1 MLTIGSIE
9 NNLIN
14 LLIRTKISYYFHIF
28 APANGSN
35 FGFMKEIRIL
45 DKKFKEL
52 LTEKDIQKR
61 IGELARQVNNDLS
74 GKEVVFLGI
83 LNGAFL
89 FAADL
94 FRRVD
99 FPARISFVK
108 LASYE
113 GTSSSGSIKELIGW
127 NEDIKNKTIVIV
139 EDIVDTGN
147 TLERIVGE
155 LVIRK
160 ASEVRIATMLF
171 KPEAYTKDIP
181 LDYIGFEIPN
191 DFVVG
196 YGLDYDGFGRN
207 LPSVYALIQ

>member
-1 MLTIGSIE
+1 ML
-9 NNLIN
+9 L
-14 LLIRTKISYYFHIF
+14 RTKISYYFHIF
-28 APANGSN
+28 APAYSSKIAV
-35 FGFMKEIRIL
+35 MKEIRIL
-45 DKKFKEL
+45 DKKFREL
-52 LTEKDIQKR
+52 ITERAIQDR
-61 IGELARQVNNDLS
+61 IEELARQVNSDLI

-94 FRRVD
+94 IRHID
-99 FPARISFVK
+99 LQARISFVK

-127 NEDIKNKTIVIV
+127 NEDIKNKTIVVI

-147 TLERIVGE
+147 TLERIVDE

-160 ASEVRIATMLF
+160 VSEVRIAALLY
-171 KPEAYTKDIP
+171 KPAAYTKNIP
-181 LDYIGFEIPN
+181 LDYVGFEIPN

-196 YGLDYDGFGRN
+196 YGLDYDGYGRN
-207 LPSVYALIQ
+207 LPSVYTLVR

>member
-1 MLTIGSIE
+1 
-9 NNLIN
+9 
-14 LLIRTKISYYFHIF
+14 
-28 APANGSN
+28 
-35 FGFMKEIRIL
+35 MKEIHIL
-45 DKKFKEL
+45 DKKFSEY
-52 LTEKDIQKR
+52 LTEKVIQQR
-61 IGELARQVNNDLS
+61 IEELAKQVNSELA

-94 FRRVD
+94 FRRID

-108 LASYE
+108 LASYQ

-127 NEDIKNKTIVIV
+127 NEDINNKTIVVV

-147 TLERIVGE
+147 TLERIVDE

-160 ASEVRIATMLF
+160 AAEIRIAALLY
-171 KPEAYTKDIP
+171 KPEAYTKHIP
-181 LDYIGFEIPN
+181 LHYIGFEIPN

-207 LPSVYALIQ
+207 LPSVYSLIQ

>member
-1 MLTIGSIE
+1 
-9 NNLIN
+9 
-14 LLIRTKISYYFHIF
+14 
-28 APANGSN
+28 
-35 FGFMKEIRIL
+35 MKEIQIL
-45 DKKFKEL
+45 DKKFSEY
-52 LTEKDIQKR
+52 LTEKVIQGR
-61 IGELARQVNNDLS
+61 IDELAKKINSELA

-94 FRRVD
+94 FRRID

-108 LASYE
+108 LASYQ

-127 NEDIKNKTIVIV
+127 NENINNKIIVVV

-147 TLERIVGE
+147 TLERIVDE

-160 ASEVRIATMLF
+160 AAEIRIAALLF
-171 KPEAYTKDIP
+171 KPDAYTKQIP
-181 LDYIGFEIPN
+181 LHYIGFEIPN
-191 DFVVG
+191 NFVVG

-207 LPSVYALIQ
+207 LPSVYTLVG

>member
-1 MLTIGSIE
+1 M
-9 NNLIN
+9 
-14 LLIRTKISYYFHIF
+14 LIRTKISYYFHIF
-28 APANGSN
+28 APANSSN
-35 FGFMKEIRIL
+35 IGFMKEIRIL
-45 DKKFKEL
+45 DKKFREF
-52 LTEKDIQKR
+52 LTEKDIQQR
-61 IGELARQVNNDLS
+61 IEELARQVNNDLA

-94 FRRVD
+94 FRRID

-127 NEDIKNKTIVIV
+127 NEDIKNKTIVVI

-147 TLERIVGE
+147 TLERIVDE

-160 ASEVRIATMLF
+160 AF
-171 KPEAYTKDIP
+171 
-181 LDYIGFEIPN
+181 
-191 DFVVG
+191 
-196 YGLDYDGFGRN
+196 
-207 LPSVYALIQ
+207 

>member
-1 MLTIGSIE
+1 
-9 NNLIN
+9 
-14 LLIRTKISYYFHIF
+14 
-28 APANGSN
+28 
-35 FGFMKEIRIL
+35 MKEIHIL
-45 DKKFKEL
+45 DKKFSEY
-52 LTEKDIQKR
+52 LTEKVIQQR
-61 IGELARQVNNDLS
+61 IEELAKQVNSELA

-94 FRRVD
+94 FRRID

-108 LASYE
+108 LASYQ

-127 NEDIKNKTIVIV
+127 NEDINNKTIVVV

-147 TLERIVGE
+147 TLERIVDE

-160 ASEVRIATMLF
+160 AAEIRIAALLY
-171 KPEAYTKDIP
+171 KPEAYTKQIP
-181 LDYIGFEIPN
+181 LHYIGFEIPN

-207 LPSVYALIQ
+207 LPSVYTLIQ

>member
-1 MLTIGSIE
+1 
-9 NNLIN
+9 
-14 LLIRTKISYYFHIF
+14 
-28 APANGSN
+28 
-35 FGFMKEIRIL
+35 MKEISIL
-45 DKKFKEL
+45 DKKFREY
-52 LTEKDIQKR
+52 LTEETIKKR
-61 IGELARQVNNDLS
+61 IEDLAAQVNSELA

-94 FRRVD
+94 FRQIN

-108 LASYE
+108 LASYQ

-127 NEDIKNKTIVIV
+127 NEDIRDKTIVVI

-147 TLERIVGE
+147 TLELIVGE
-155 LVIRK
+155 LVVRK
-160 ASEVRIATMLF
+160 AAEVKIAALLY
-171 KPEAYTKDIP
+171 KPDAYTKDIP

-207 LPSVYALIQ
+207 LPAVYTLVK